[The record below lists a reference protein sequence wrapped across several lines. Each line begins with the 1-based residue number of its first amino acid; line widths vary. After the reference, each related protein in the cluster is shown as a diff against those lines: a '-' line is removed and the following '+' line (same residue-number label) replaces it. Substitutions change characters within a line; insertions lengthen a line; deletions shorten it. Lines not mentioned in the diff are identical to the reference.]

1 MLTIICDFNIKNV
14 YICLQTVSG
23 VPETVV
29 EPVLLSQEDRLKKIS
44 APKKKN
50 RERGKVKLPR
60 LSHYRQ
66 SLKIHTVNLKML
78 LCQFRINVLC
88 T

>member
-1 MLTIICDFNIKNV
+1 MLTIICVFNIKNAKNV
-14 YICLQTVSG
+14 YICVQTVSG

-29 EPVLLSQEDRLKKIS
+29 ETVPLSQEDPLKKIS

-60 LSHYRQ
+60 RSHYRQ
-66 SLKIHTVNLKML
+66 SLKMHKS
-78 LCQFRINVLC
+78 
-88 T
+88 